1 MGSFL
6 RAFYILMFAVPAILL
21 LAGVPSSS
29 TREEV
34 ETEVLSLESTLVG
47 ELWSVPKYGVKL
59 RVPPGWAWMA
69 NGKREGVCLDP
80 NQRERAALS
89 VIALPNF
96 FGKNLFQL
104 EAENVDALRG
114 VPGVTLDS
122 SRRLSVDGVEILRFD
137 YRGRQVGLDLDMR
150 YVCLVWL
157 AHGQQVILT
166 VQVEESRWA
175 ELSPGIED
183 ALSSL
188 SLRD

>member
-1 MGSFL
+1 
-6 RAFYILMFAVPAILL
+6 
-21 LAGVPSSS
+21 
-29 TREEV
+29 
-34 ETEVLSLESTLVG
+34 
-47 ELWSVPKYGVKL
+47 
-59 RVPPGWAWMA
+59 
-69 NGKREGVCLDP
+69 
-80 NQRERAALS
+80 
-89 VIALPNF
+89 
-96 FGKNLFQL
+96 
-104 EAENVDALRG
+104 
-114 VPGVTLDS
+114 
-122 SRRLSVDGVEILRFD
+122 DGVEILRFD